1 MLNSKYLKYY
11 GMIKTASCFLC
22 STFIRFYKYFRQMQF
37 HLDEILITTTELLA
51 LVFVQNDE
59 HNYNNKRTYN

>member
-1 MLNSKYLKYY
+1 
-11 GMIKTASCFLC
+11 
-22 STFIRFYKYFRQMQF
+22 MQF
-37 HLDEILITTTELLA
+37 HLDEILITTTELLV